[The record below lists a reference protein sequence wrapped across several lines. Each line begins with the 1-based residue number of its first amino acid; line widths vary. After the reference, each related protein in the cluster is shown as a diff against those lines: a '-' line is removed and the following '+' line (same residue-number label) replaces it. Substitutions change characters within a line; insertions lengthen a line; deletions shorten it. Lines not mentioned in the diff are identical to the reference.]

1 MAVKLAIHHQN
12 IITFV
17 LCCFYE
23 AELGVLVSSIEIND
37 IAILVGLI
45 ALDALAIILERE
57 EFAFSVF
64 EQGKVH
70 SPLAELLVGKH
81 AVFDE
86 QLDVVPFLL
95 VLFAFSLENIFQPV
109 SNLLRDVCAD
119 FLYVGV
125 ALQITAADVQRNVR
139 RVDHTVKQSQK
150 IWHYVVHVL
159 GHEHL
164 VAVELYLVLVDGHAL
179 LDLREVQ
186 HAGKVERII
195 DVEVYPEHWILL
207 HRIEGLVEIEVIL
220 VLELGRSLGPDRIY
234 VVDDVVLFGFYLLAV
249 LPLGF
254 LAEYDRHRHKLAV
267 LLQQGRDSALVGEFF
282 RILVQEQGDGRAPF
296 GLLALAHLERRGAVA
311 APFHRRCS
319 LFPAQG
325 IDGNLA
331 CHHKCRV
338 ESETEMA
345 YDILVLVFLEEFAC
359 GGECYL
365 VDIPVNLLGGHS
377 YAVVGDCQYFIVLVE
392 GDFDLQVPVFA
403 GEFSRAGESLELLA
417 GIDRIGDE
425 LAQEDFVVR
434 IKKLLDYREYVLRS
448 YTDFTVYIFHIF

>member
-1 MAVKLAIHHQN
+1 M
-12 IITFV
+12 
-17 LCCFYE
+17 
-23 AELGVLVSSIEIND
+23 
-37 IAILVGLI
+37 
-45 ALDALAIILERE
+45 
-57 EFAFSVF
+57 
-64 EQGKVH
+64 
-70 SPLAELLVGKH
+70 
-81 AVFDE
+81 
-86 QLDVVPFLL
+86 
-95 VLFAFSLENIFQPV
+95 
-109 SNLLRDVCAD
+109 
-119 FLYVGV
+119 
-125 ALQITAADVQRNVR
+125 
-139 RVDHTVKQSQK
+139 KQSQK
-150 IWHYVVHVL
+150 IRHDVVHVL

-195 DVEVYPEHWILL
+195 DIEVYPEHWILL
-207 HRIEGLVEIEVIL
+207 HWIEGLVEIEVIL
-220 VLELGRSLGPDRIY
+220 VLELGRSLGPDRVY

-282 RILVQEQGDGRAPF
+282 RILVQEKGDGRAPF

-331 CHHKCRV
+331 GHHKCRV
-338 ESETEMA
+338 ESESEMA